1 MNINITYSLE
11 RNHYLEWSIKNWG
24 DKSLDILSGNFSGF
38 GLVFCHIILC
48 QVDQPDGW
56 DFLSINSKEFWDT
69 AVVFNISVNK
79 HKENLSFEFLG
90 CGWKCF
96 LDGLEIFSLF
106 ACKEQNMLLNIS
118 SKDLWCILEED
129 KMVISFTFIAITLRV
144 PRNSWEWLATR
155 FNSNDFFCLYKI
167 SPVLWTILTIQ
178 PQFNISMYSYFTY
191 LMGYPKSEMNISSSK
206 KGPMESRSNFFNIL
220 LLYCIKTQ
228 KWWQQKAY

>member
-1 MNINITYSLE
+1 MSFALSNYHKTVISNPWCNCLHLSRFSDPVNHNFQILEDWRIINQASRFMNINITYSLE
-11 RNHYLEWSIKNWG
+11 RNYYLEWSIKNWG

-38 GLVFCHIILC
+38 SLVFCHVIFC
-48 QVDQPDGW
+48 QVDQADGW

-79 HKENLSFEFLG
+79 HKENLSFEFLS

-129 KMVISFTFIAITLRV
+129 KI
-144 PRNSWEWLATR
+144 
-155 FNSNDFFCLYKI
+155 
-167 SPVLWTILTIQ
+167 VLV
-178 PQFNISMYSYFTY
+178 
-191 LMGYPKSEMNISSSK
+191 
-206 KGPMESRSNFFNIL
+206 L
-220 LLYCIKTQ
+220 LS
-228 KWWQQKAY
+228 